1 MLAIVLS
8 RRDFRE
14 NDQIISLYTKEHG
27 KLELLARGVKK
38 IISKQSAH
46 LEPFSVVF
54 ITVEQGKE
62 IDHLIKTQPVEY
74 FSGIRNDLNKSM
86 AAGYLV
92 SVTNTLIQ
100 TKEIDKRIFETLFGW
115 LKFVEKSEQF
125 RPLLVDGYIITVL
138 SHLGF
143 TPILDECVICEKT
156 FHTMASEE
164 LSGKEKRP
172 PGFYF
177 ASGGLIC
184 PACRVQKEVVGEQ
197 IFDCG
202 LKEVSGLQVLLKGD
216 WRLIDGFKFQETE
229 QKIIHRLVYEFAVY
243 HSEKQLHD
251 WGRVIIGMNG
261 TVRESIC

>member
-74 FSGIRNDLNKSM
+74 FSGIRAEISKSL
-86 AAGYLV
+86 AAGYV
-92 SVTNTLIQ
+92 VAVT
-100 TKEIDKRIFETLFGW
+100 DKLTQVGERDLKIFDALLDW
-115 LKFVEKSEQF
+115 LKHVEKSERF
-125 RPLLVDGYIITVL
+125 NPLLVDGHIVSL
-138 SHLGF
+138 FNCLGF
-143 TPILDECVICEKT
+143 APVLDECVVC
-156 FHTMASEE
+156 
-164 LSGKEKRP
+164 GKSFQDIVRQSLAPDSKFQSP
-172 PGFYF
+172 NSGFYF
-177 ASGGLIC
+177 AGGGVIC
-184 PACRVQKEVVGEQ
+184 SDCRVAKEKVGEE

-202 LKEVSGLQVLLKGD
+202 LKEVSDMALLLKGD
-216 WRLIDGFKFQETE
+216 WKLVEQYELSSDE
-229 QKIIHRLVYEFAVY
+229 QKKIHRLVYEFAVY
-243 HSEKQLHD
+243 HSEKKLAD
-251 WGRVIIGMNG
+251 WKKILV
-261 TVRESIC
+261 

>member
-74 FSGIRNDLNKSM
+74 FSGIRSDISKSL
-86 AAGYLV
+86 AAGYV
-92 SVTNTLIQ
+92 VAVT
-100 TKEIDKRIFETLFGW
+100 DKLTQVGERDAKIFDALLDW
-115 LKFVEKSEQF
+115 LKHAEKNESF
-125 RPLLVDGYIITVL
+125 NPLLVDGYIVSL
-138 SHLGF
+138 FNCLGF
-143 TPILDECVICEKT
+143 APILDECVICEKS
-156 FHTMASEE
+156 FHSMASEE
-164 LSGKEKRP
+164 LSGEEKRR

-184 PACRVQKEVVGEQ
+184 PACRVGKEAVGEQ

-202 LKEVSGLQVLLKGD
+202 LKEVSGLQVLLKSD
-216 WRLIDGFKFQETE
+216 WRLIQEFSLSEDE
-229 QKIIHRLVYEFAVY
+229 QKKLHRLVYEFAVY
-243 HSEKQLHD
+243 HSEKKLAD
-251 WGRVIIGMNG
+251 WEKILV
-261 TVRESIC
+261 